1 MAKDLVVGHLKTK
14 FSFDEDQ
21 KPWNI
26 MQHQKEKIVRKKRGL
41 LWKLIL
47 FSTKKFYL
55 LISQTQIYY
64 FDEKSLL
71 VYPPCKKLDDQNF

>member
-21 KPWNI
+21 KPWNKDATSKGENCA
-26 MQHQKEKIVRKKRGL
+26 QKRGL
-41 LWKLIL
+41 LRKLIL

-71 VYPPCKKLDDQNF
+71 VYPPCKKLGDQNF